1 MKCKLV
7 KHRGVPIVYYKI
19 IGGKNVK
26 LKMQT
31 QRLSLD
37 EGVGNLNFDKRLCWE
52 LVDSMQ
58 QHNYDALIQKE
69 EQRLNKS
76 KREEAFIKFR
86 YAFTSL
92 SRR

>member
-1 MKCKLV
+1 VL
-7 KHRGVPIVYYKI
+7 
-19 IGGKNVK
+19 
-26 LKMQT
+26 
-31 QRLSLD
+31 
-37 EGVGNLNFDKRLCWE
+37 E